1 MSLEKGTIQE
11 TVSGGRSDSH
21 QGGAALV
28 LLALLLL
35 PLICLHSG
43 LLPLICL
50 HSVLWP
56 VLCSEPQRR
65 PPGFVE
71 AA

>member
-56 VLCSEPQRR
+56 AASDLPPLCPLACSV
-65 PPGFVE
+65 F
-71 AA
+71 